1 MSLNGAHTNHGLIWI
16 HKTYHD
22 QDLKIIITFI
32 VMYFV
37 ASHGGCSQIVI
48 FHETSK
54 QKSQNCQIMN
64 LVTLGLY
71 RLYLYHFV
79 STARALKGK
88 VIALEKIFSMTY

>member
-1 MSLNGAHTNHGLIWI
+1 MSLNGANTNHGLIWI

-37 ASHGGCSQIVI
+37 APHGGCSQIVI

-54 QKSQNCQIMN
+54 QKSQSCQIMN

-71 RLYLYHFV
+71 LYHFV
-79 STARALKGK
+79 SKARAFKGK
-88 VIALEKIFSMTY
+88 VIALEKIISMTY